1 MAISLFRRRWFPP
14 PRKIFAP
21 AVAAS
26 EPGAALGVARRPP
39 ALVSVFSRRRTWRP
53 RRRAAPSFH
62 AESFNY
68 GFARH
73 YTGVLTPL
81 GTKRVDHYA
90 RIAPPPAPSLSA
102 LAGGSLDGRTYY
114 AATSYVSPSGET
126 TPSAATTLAL
136 AANELA
142 QAASPDAAGNAIG
155 WNLYAGTASGTT
167 TRQNATPIA
176 LGTDWSEPPSGLV
189 AGAAPADTNTTGWD
203 VFNLFVPDSI
213 AAARYTTKPIDTGFD
228 DDLRVSAELVTGL
241 GPGESGASAVSF
253 SIDTWLSSEGDPQSF
268 TPWTIGFVNMRH
280 LRGRIDYA
288 PVAGSV
294 SYIADLIITIDTS
307 PRLESGGSF
316 DVAAGGS
323 VLAFPV
329 AFHFPPFMPAPNVL
343 APTGAGYY
351 ATATSVGAT
360 QATITIFDH
369 AGESVA
375 GTVSWQATG
384 E

>member
-1 MAISLFRRRWFPP
+1 MATSLFRRRWFPP
-14 PRKIFAP
+14 PRKTLAP
-21 AVAAS
+21 AAAANES
-26 EPGAALGVARRPP
+26 GPALGLVRRPV
-39 ALVSVFSRRRTWRP
+39 ALASVFRRLRKWRP
-53 RRRAAPSFH
+53 RRRAAPSLH

-90 RIAPPPAPSLSA
+90 RIAPPPSPSLSA
-102 LAGGSLDGRTYY
+102 VVGGSLGARSYY
-114 AATSYVSPSGET
+114 AVTSYVSPSGET
-126 TPSAATTLAL
+126 TASSEASLAL

-142 QAASPDAAGNAIG
+142 QAGSPDASGNAIG
-155 WNLYAGTASGTT
+155 WNLYAGTVSGATA
-167 TRQNATPIA
+167 RQNAVPIA
-176 LGTDWSEPPSGLV
+176 LGTAWSEPPTGLV
-189 AGAAPADTNTTGWD
+189 AGVAPPAANTTGWD
-203 VFNLFVPDSI
+203 VFNVFVPDPI
-213 AAARYTTKPIDTGFD
+213 AAARYTTNAIDTGFD
-228 DDLRVSAELVTGL
+228 DDLRVSAEIVTGL
-241 GPGESGASAVSF
+241 GSGESGAPGVSF

-268 TPWTIGFVNMRH
+268 APWTIGFVNMRH

-288 PVAGSV
+288 PAAGSV
-294 SYIADLIITIDTS
+294 SYIADLVITIDTS

-351 ATATSVGAT
+351 ATATSVSAT